1 MYDKQR
7 LDNQS
12 KLQIMK
18 AIKLL
23 AHKESFIG
31 LYFLLFIMGVTVG
44 SGYGIYN
51 ESRIAEIALLLGLGA
66 HACLNKYYI
75 VTKVEYLFFVF
86 IMIGSFFWSNYFF
99 IIIDLLLVYFL
110 YKSFFFLE
118 YRPLLTKI
126 IVLASFLIFLLL
138 PVAIWD
144 YITSGIYT
152 SNWYLLRLN
161 IRIYNSY
168 FLIMSIFAV
177 WLYLTE
183 KNYKKLYLS
192 FIFLAFLSILM
203 DGGRSATLA
212 YTTFVIIIC
221 IFRRPVSW
229 QLGFA
234 YSMSWLTYLT
244 INHLASLNAVETLDL
259 GIARV
264 TTSQRYDIWMNAVQC
279 WVQNPIWGCGFY
291 QLDSTQN
298 LAAHPHNLFLQVL
311 SETGLIGFGFL
322 SAIIFFILKNIS
334 WNLNK
339 DYFVIAALLAVVIE
353 NLLSGIHIYPITQI
367 SLLWLFIFL
376 LKNPIFSHSLYF
388 NSPSVSFLPK
398 KELDNIVFLILS
410 IFFVYFFI
418 NTSALLDNEIMTR
431 PRFLEN
437 GYNIF

>member
-66 HACLNKYYI
+66 HACFNKYYM
-75 VTKVEYLFFVF
+75 VTKKEWLFFAF
-86 IMIGSFFWSNYFF
+86 IVLGSFFWTNALF
-99 IIIDLLLVYFL
+99 IVIDLLLFYCL

-118 YRPLLTKI
+118 YRPLVTKVI
-126 IVLASFLIFLLL
+126 ILASFSIFLLL
-138 PVAIWD
+138 PVALWD
-144 YITSGIYT
+144 YLTSGIYS

-168 FLIMSIFAV
+168 LLIMSILAV

-183 KNYKKLYLS
+183 KYKNIYL
-192 FIFLAFLSILM
+192 FFVFLAFLSILM

-212 YTTFVIIIC
+212 YTAFVIIIC

-244 INHLASLNAVETLDL
+244 INHLASLNAVETLGL
-259 GIARV
+259 GIARA

-291 QLDSTQN
+291 QLDSTRN
-298 LAAHPHNLFLQVL
+298 LASHPHNLFLQVL

-322 SAIIFFILKNIS
+322 LAIIFSILKNIS

-353 NLLSGIHIYPITQI
+353 TLLSGIHIYPITQI
-367 SLLWLFIFL
+367 ALLWLFIFL
-376 LKNPIFSHSLYF
+376 LKNPIFPHTLYF
-388 NSPSVSFLPK
+388 NSLIASFASNSYLS
-398 KELDNIVFLILS
+398 ITVYLILT
-410 IFFVYFFI
+410 IFFLYFFI
-418 NTSALLDNEIMTR
+418 NTSALIDPELLTR